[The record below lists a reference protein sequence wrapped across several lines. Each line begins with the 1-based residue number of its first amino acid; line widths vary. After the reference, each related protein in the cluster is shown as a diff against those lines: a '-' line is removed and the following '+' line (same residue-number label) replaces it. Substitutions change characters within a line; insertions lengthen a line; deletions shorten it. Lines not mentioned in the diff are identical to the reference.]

1 LENDLEFSSAE
12 RAADQLVTVTI
23 LLVSSN
29 LEVREKALDGF
40 VKSDSMFEKLVA
52 FEIVFEVRRGESVPV
67 NHALFY
73 RYSALAQLAARS
85 AGCVFDGGKPPRS
98 AFRLLLS
105 AFRTPHSALGSPLSL
120 HNRWSASLFLGVIC
134 GPWK

>member
-40 VKSDSMFEKLVA
+40 LKSDSMLEQLVA
-52 FEIVFEVRRGESVPV
+52 FEIVFEV
-67 NHALFY
+67 
-73 RYSALAQLAARS
+73 
-85 AGCVFDGGKPPRS
+85 
-98 AFRLLLS
+98 
-105 AFRTPHSALGSPLSL
+105 
-120 HNRWSASLFLGVIC
+120 
-134 GPWK
+134 